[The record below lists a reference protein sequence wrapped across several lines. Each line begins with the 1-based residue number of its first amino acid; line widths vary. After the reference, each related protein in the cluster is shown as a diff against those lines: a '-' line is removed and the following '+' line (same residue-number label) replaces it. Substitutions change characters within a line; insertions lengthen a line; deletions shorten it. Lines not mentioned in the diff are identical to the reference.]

1 MRMCSLYVLP
11 RANYLSAPGIT
22 GFTELKYPSLLEV
35 KLTIYFPLKW
45 FDFMNNAQQS
55 EEQRFPRLRVLEKRA
70 KRALWELAREAH
82 APVKTGF

>member
-35 KLTIYFPLKW
+35 KLTIYCPLKW
-45 FDFMNNAQQS
+45 FDFVNHAQQS
-55 EEQRFPRLRVLEKRA
+55 EEQRFPRLRVLEKRG
-70 KRALWELAREAH
+70 KRAL
-82 APVKTGF
+82 